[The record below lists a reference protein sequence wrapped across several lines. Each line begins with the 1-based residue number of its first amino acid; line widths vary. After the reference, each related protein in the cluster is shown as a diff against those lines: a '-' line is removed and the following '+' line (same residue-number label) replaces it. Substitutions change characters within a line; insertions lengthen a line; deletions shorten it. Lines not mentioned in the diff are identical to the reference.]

1 MLQFQTFCTTCRK
14 ADAARFTHMVKEHPY
29 QAFPVERL
37 EAAVAGVPL
46 DNFLPADRQ
55 LLGFGSPQWFW

>member
-1 MLQFQTFCTTCRK
+1 
-14 ADAARFTHMVKEHPY
+14 MVKEHPY